1 MKQLILIFPAAVL
14 AMLLAG
20 CKTPE
25 EWQQQTNQR
34 TYDKIVKQG
43 QHTIKQNQQ
52 KMMFQNR

>member
-1 MKQLILIFPAAVL
+1 MKQLILIFSAAVL
-14 AMLLAG
+14 AMLFVG

-43 QHTIKQNQQ
+43 QDTINQNQQ
-52 KMMFQNR
+52 KMMFQNQ

>member
-43 QHTIKQNQQ
+43 QDTINKNQQ
-52 KMMFQNR
+52 KMMYHNR